1 MANVIQILE
10 TVLQFI
16 GINLKGFV
24 VTNVNFKINWAE
36 KSAVINVTFEDLT
49 QLESGLITELTK
61 WLEKYEH
68 FVSLTVSGNMIT
80 ILIQF

>member
-36 KSAVINVTFEDLT
+36 KSADNQCNI
-49 QLESGLITELTK
+49 
-61 WLEKYEH
+61 
-68 FVSLTVSGNMIT
+68 
-80 ILIQF
+80 